1 MNDFTNTVSISI
13 GSSMYARFEDMV
25 NTQSHVLAEFIDNA
39 LQSYRSNKSRL
50 LALEPAYTLK
60 VNITIEWND
69 SSSEK
74 ASNIIITDNACGID
88 SATYPRAFMPAE
100 KPLDDSGLNE
110 FGMGLKTAALWLGRD
125 WEVVTTALGEEEERF
140 IHFSLDKVRQQEL
153 KELPVKTKKVNRD
166 EHYTIVRISNP
177 TKNSPTFRTLE
188 KIKTEISSIY
198 RKSLREHELEIF
210 VNGSKLVFVD
220 YNVLK
225 ASLYND
231 PDGPIKYWRKDI
243 DFSFG
248 KYKAKGFIAILNTI
262 NVNQNG
268 LVLLRRGRVV
278 VGAETDG
285 RYFPKVICSTPGN
298 FRYKRIFGE
307 LELEGFD
314 VAFNKNDIQDKD
326 NLEALMIAI
335 HSLLAKDK
343 VLPILSQA
351 DNFRSDENRKLAVKL
366 TRDREKKRKEDPS
379 PITITSPAPK
389 ETPIIE
395 VPPTQPIGGTQVAEA
410 SVYDETYK
418 VDDCSYKLK
427 VIYAD
432 EASTD
437 LFWVDIRKADEGIIL
452 CQINMKHPFF
462 DSFKLDASITALI
475 KTMAIAKYMAH
486 QKGDDSASSMLDY
499 FNEFIIQT
507 KA

>member
-1 MNDFTNTVSISI
+1 MTNIQNVSISI
-13 GSSMYARFEDMV
+13 GSSMYARFEDMT
-25 NTQSHVLAEFIDNA
+25 NTQSHVIAEFIDNA

-50 LALEPAYTLK
+50 LALEPAYKLR
-60 VNITIEWND
+60 VQISIEWND
-69 SSSEK
+69 ITSEK
-74 ASNIIITDNACGID
+74 ASHIIISDNACGID
-88 SATYPRAFMPAE
+88 AETYPRAFMPAE
-100 KPLDDSGLNE
+100 KPKDDTGLNE

-125 WEVVTTALGEEEERF
+125 WEVVSKALGEDEERT
-140 IHFSLDKVRQQEL
+140 IHFSLDQVRQQEL
-153 KELPVKTKKVNRD
+153 KELPVRTRKEAEN
-166 EHYTIVRISNP
+166 EHYTIVTISNP
-177 TKNSPTFRTLE
+177 TKNSPVFRSLE
-188 KIKTEISSIY
+188 KIKTELASIY
-198 RKSLREHELEIF
+198 RKSLRERELEIV
-210 VNGSKLVFVD
+210 VNGSPLTFAD
-220 YNVLK
+220 YIVLK
-225 ASLYND
+225 APLYND
-231 PDGPIKYWRKDI
+231 PDGPIKFWKKEI

-248 KYKAKGFIAILNTI
+248 KYKAKGFIGILNTI

-326 NLEALMIAI
+326 NLEALMMAL

-351 DNFRSDENRKLAVKL
+351 DNFRSDENRKLATKL
-366 TRDREKKRKEDPS
+366 TREREKKRKEDPS

-395 VPPTQPIGGTQVAEA
+395 VPPTQPTGRTEIAEA
-410 SVYDETYK
+410 STFDETYK
-418 VDDCSYKLK
+418 VDDRSYKLK